1 MKQTIKNKDLVY
13 DVGMHKGED
22 TDYYL
27 KKGFNVIGFEADPN
41 LAAHCRTRFSKEIS
55 NGKLTIVE
63 GAILEIQ
70 PGEAAEKTIK
80 FYKNK
85 DNSVWGTVAS
95 DWAQRNENLGTS
107 NEIIEVPVIN
117 FSDCLEQYGI
127 PHYLKI
133 DIEGMDLVCLKALLN
148 FEQKPDY
155 VSIESEKVSFDKLI
169 EEFNL
174 FAQLGYSRFQA
185 IQQEGISR
193 QKEPNPSQEH
203 YCIGYHFQEGSSGLF
218 GADLPDKWKD
228 YGSIISQY
236 KKILF
241 SYKLFGD
248 YGKANN
254 YAIGRL
260 FQSVLSKRL
269 RMPMPGWYD
278 THAKHSAIVSAR
290 LR

>member
-27 KKGFNVIGFEADPN
+27 EKGFNVIGFEADPN

-80 FYKNK
+80 FFKNK

-133 DIEGMDLVCLKALLN
+133 DIEGMDVVCLKALLN

-169 EEFNL
+169 DELNL
-174 FAQLGYSRFQA
+174 FVQLGYSRFQA
-185 IQQEGISR
+185 VQQEGISR
-193 QKEPNPSQEH
+193 QREPNPSQE
-203 YCIGYHFQEGSSGLF
+203 YNCIGYQFQEGSSGLF
-218 GADLPDKWKD
+218 GADLPYKWKN
-228 YGSIISQY
+228 YEQIVSRYKIIFLLYQ
-236 KKILF
+236 
-241 SYKLFGD
+241 LFGD
-248 YGKANN
+248 NGKANN

-260 FQSVLSKRL
+260 IKSVLSKRF
-269 RMPMPGWYD
+269 RMPVPGWYD
-278 THAKHSAIVSAR
+278 THARHNSLVP
-290 LR
+290 